1 MPDRYKSASVLAIAL
16 CLAGCG
22 GGGQTE
28 TAASSPVTVVTG
40 QGQGTAA
47 TPTPTPTPAPAPT
60 PIPTAASNAARKILA
75 DQVFF
80 ARNSYFAYASPWCAV
95 INPTLAIGRD
105 LADTISVVPATF
117 PNDVVISSKAP
128 AGDPNSY
135 GCGVYGYNHIGFG
148 NYDGSTLPTPVTSRQ
163 VKDITALAMQVEIT
177 DQQSDGQYN
186 ILNEFYLTSSA
197 GNAAAKVVEIGFFLH
212 ASPASIA
219 FAKKGTGLGVFTDV
233 SGRRWTVTKAA
244 KFVML
249 VPVDGNDVTSATID
263 GRGVMAFLVA
273 NGIITGTEWFN
284 GAALGVEPV
293 RGSSTVSIGQWTVT
307 YN

>member
-1 MPDRYKSASVLAIAL
+1 MPDRFKSASVLAIAL

-22 GGGQTE
+22 GGQVE
-28 TAASSPVTVVTG
+28 AAASSAVTVVTG
-40 QGQGTAA
+40 QGQGAA
-47 TPTPTPTPAPAPT
+47 TAPLPTPTPAPTPAPT
-60 PIPTAASNAARKILA
+60 PNAANDGARKILA

-80 ARNSYFAYASPWCAV
+80 ARDSYFAYASPWCAV
-95 INPTLAIGRD
+95 VNPTLVIGRD
-105 LADTISVVPATF
+105 LVNTISVVPSTF
-117 PNDVVISSKAP
+117 PNDVVIATKAP

-135 GCGVYGYNHIGFG
+135 GCGVYGYHHIGFG

-163 VKDITALAMQVEIT
+163 VKDITALSMKIEIT

-186 ILNEFYLTSSA
+186 VLNEFYLTSSA

-219 FAKKGTGLGVFTDV
+219 FARTGTSLGVFTDA

-249 VPVDGNDVTSATID
+249 MPADGGNVTSATID
-263 GRGVMAFLVA
+263 GKGVMAFLVA
-273 NGIITGTEWFN
+273 KEVITGAEWFN

-293 RGSSTVSIGQWTVT
+293 RGSSTVAIGQWAVT
-307 YN
+307 YG